1 MTSEE
6 DKRRIRKLA
15 ENDNIQI
22 ILTDFKYNILT
33 NP

>member
-1 MTSEE
+1 MTSEN
-6 DKRRIRKLA
+6 DKLRIRNL
-15 ENDNIQI
+15 EINIQI